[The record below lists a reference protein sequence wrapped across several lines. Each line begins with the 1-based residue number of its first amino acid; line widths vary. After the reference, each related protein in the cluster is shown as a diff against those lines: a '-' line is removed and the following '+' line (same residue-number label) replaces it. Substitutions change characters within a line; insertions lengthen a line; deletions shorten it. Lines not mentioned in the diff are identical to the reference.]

1 MSDATQSSQGAGR
14 VVLPPVDV
22 YEDKAGITVVV
33 DMPGVG
39 RDGLAISVDGE
50 TLSIEGRVDLPGAPG
65 MDLVH
70 AEVRALHYRRSF
82 ALSRELA
89 ADRIDA
95 LLKDGVLRLSIPKRE
110 EARPHRVRV
119 RTA

>member
-1 MSDATQSSQGAGR
+1 MTEVQPSAQGSAQTL
-14 VVLPPVDV
+14 LPPIDV
-22 YEDKAGITVVV
+22 FEDAAGITVLV

-39 RDGLAISVDGE
+39 RDGLDISVDGE
-50 TLSIEGRVDLPGAPG
+50 TLTIEGRVGLPTTPTDLI
-65 MDLVH
+65 H
-70 AEVRALHYRRSF
+70 AELRALRYRRSF

-110 EARPHRVRV
+110 QARPHRIPV